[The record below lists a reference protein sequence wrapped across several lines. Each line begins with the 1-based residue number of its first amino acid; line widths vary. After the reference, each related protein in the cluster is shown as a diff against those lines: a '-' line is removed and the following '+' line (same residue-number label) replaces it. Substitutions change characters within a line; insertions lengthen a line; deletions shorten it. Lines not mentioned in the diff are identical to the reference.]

1 MNVDTIV
8 IITSQTTL
16 LYTSAS
22 LAHHSTVRNNTKI
35 ILPTATKLCITWR
48 AYRQHIASQQSTVNN
63 KSQLGLHTC
72 IYITGISAAA
82 AALAP
87 LAYHTH
93 HLLDCHCHYSASRGA
108 IKHWAGWT
116 MAHPKFWQGGH
127 NAFGPTNNWPVFLAV

>member
-16 LYTSAS
+16 LYASAS
-22 LAHHSTVRNNTKI
+22 LAQHGTVRNNTKI

-82 AALAP
+82 AALVP

-93 HLLDCHCHYSASRGA
+93 HLLDCHCHYSAINCIMGGDKALGRVDHGPPK
-108 IKHWAGWT
+108 ILAG
-116 MAHPKFWQGGH
+116 
-127 NAFGPTNNWPVFLAV
+127 GPQCIWPHQ